1 MFRMLS
7 RFAFSLLL
15 VLLTLPALALPVQ
28 EVMSSKGIRAWLV
41 QDHSTPILALQF
53 AFRGGVEQDPVDKQ
67 GLSVL
72 FADAL
77 TEGAAARD
85 AKAYQQA
92 LAEHGLSFGLDAG
105 RDAIAGSLYG
115 LTAELPTA
123 AELAHDALTAPRFDA
138 DAVSRLKQRQAGAIE
153 ARLADPEWQA
163 RRALYATVYAGHPY
177 SYRSLGSAASL
188 KHIDVEDLRGEL
200 KRRLARDNLLVSVV
214 GDITPDALAELLD
227 KIFGDLP
234 EHAALNPIKDIAV
247 PSQPTSQH
255 LQQEGGQSYLLFV
268 APGIKRDDA
277 DWHAASLLNYILGGG
292 GFESRLME
300 EVRNKRGLTYGI
312 DTSLAAM
319 RYSGLLVGEAKTAN
333 GKAGEA
339 WDTTKQVWQNV
350 YEHGVTEAELKAA
363 QDYLVGSLATGFTSS
378 GAIAGMLLSLQKD
391 NLPKDYLDQR
401 ADLLRSV
408 TVDDVARVAKRLLN
422 PARLSLVAVGAPE
435 GIKTDKE
442 EEFVHE

>member
-7 RFAFSLLL
+7 RFALAWSF
-15 VLLTLPALALPVQ
+15 VLLALPALALPVQ
-28 EVMSSKGIRAWLV
+28 EVMSAKGIRAWLV
-41 QDHSTPILALQF
+41 QDHNTPILALQF
-53 AFRGGVEQDPVDKQ
+53 AFRGGVEQDPADKQ

-77 TEGAAARD
+77 TEGAAKREARD
-85 AKAYQQA
+85 YQQA
-92 LAEHGLSFGLDAG
+92 LAAHGLSFGLDAG

-115 LTAELPTA
+115 LTAELPMA
-123 AELAHDALTAPRFDA
+123 AELAHDALTAPRFDE
-138 DAVSRLKQRQAGAIE
+138 DAVARLKQRQAGAIA

-188 KHIDVEDLRGEL
+188 KAIGIADLRGEL
-200 KRRLARDNLLVSVV
+200 KRRLARDNLLVSAV
-214 GDITPDALAELLD
+214 GDITPDALATLLD
-227 KIFGDLP
+227 QIFGDLP
-234 EHAALNPIKDIAV
+234 EHADLRPMQEVSV
-247 PSQPTSQH
+247 PSKPTSLH

-277 DWHAASLLNYILGGG
+277 DWHAANLLNYILGGG

-333 GKAGEA
+333 AKAGEA
-339 WDTTKQVWQNV
+339 WETTRQVWQNV
-350 YEHGVTEAELKAA
+350 YENGVTEDELKAA
-363 QDYLVGSLATGFTSS
+363 QDYLIGSLPTGFTSS
-378 GAIAGMLLSLQKD
+378 GAIAGMLLALQKD

-401 ADLLRSV
+401 ADLLRAV

-422 PARLSLVAVGAPE
+422 PARISLVAVGAPE